1 MTVTERIVDTAES
14 VKEAVVGLS
23 HGSTTRRTSSNQSP
37 RASAPAPPPPSPSFS
52 SSSTTTPFSLLAW
65 SEQTTVERMLRSS
78 ATTEATRQEMS
89 DARLPLA
96 YRDSCAHLL
105 IPLNKCRYDNYYL
118 NWRCQVC
125 QEIVLVGGEA
135 EEKLTRGPGR
145 EAFVR
150 KVPIRGVQA
159 TCEEDGRD

>member
-23 HGSTTRRTSSNQSP
+23 HGSTTRQ
-37 RASAPAPPPPSPSFS
+37 
-52 SSSTTTPFSLLAW
+52 
-65 SEQTTVERMLRSS
+65 
-78 ATTEATRQEMS
+78 ATRQEMS

-118 NWRCQVC
+118 NWRCQDERHSYEKC
-125 QEIVLVGGEA
+125 QYEEFKLRVKKMDEIRAQKGGQ
-135 EEKLTRGPGR
+135 RSN
-145 EAFVR
+145 
-150 KVPIRGVQA
+150 
-159 TCEEDGRD
+159 